1 MLIGSPSGAHYD
13 LSSALW
19 TSWNPDWQCAAA
31 RFDGGWTLEER
42 IPFDEFAQPKQF
54 FATPQT
60 GETWRVQLYRK
71 KTNPEEVSAWSR
83 EDNSGPV
90 NSLVFRGK
98 KSGNVVPS
106 AEKTGTDTFFTERSG
121 MLEFVV
127 KGFTT
132 GPVDGTC
139 TISRNGKNIRTVSAQ
154 ATEPSP
160 CIIDFPYM
168 LPEGGD
174 YRFSVELKNAGRVFY
189 TARAV
194 KQLSP
199 MNETVEALEKETGS
213 ARKFLARDSHPAF
226 AGIRQRLQEFT
237 LKIHDVRQQL
247 KTAGSLNASGLATL
261 SDKIAKLAEEWKP
274 LEIDVKLTRLYPGKN
289 PKKLVF
295 FAVGSA
301 TANEKIYRDTQYQGS
316 LTAPLTLALA
326 GNEYGS
332 FQLAI
337 IPFWRNLDNV
347 SISFSPLKEPGG
359 QVVPSDNFRWF
370 IVNYVKLEPPP
381 AYTGFVYTHQNEPD
395 PLMPARPFTV
405 SAGETGAVWV
415 DLLLP
420 EKTPEGLYTGM
431 VTVTADGQSV
441 SRTVKVQSYGF
452 DIPRKNTLEVD
463 CWFYPNYGWSSFYGG
478 IAYNPEL
485 HAKHAEVLG
494 RYRMS
499 SFPEDW
505 TFLCSQVPIFLETD
519 GKFTFDWSRFDQYVQ
534 NAKRNNSTAF
544 WSALSCNS
552 GWSAYLNSPDV
563 EITER
568 ATGWRITVGYIM
580 QDKWKELGEN
590 DYMSRFYGKS
600 YYKNPVYRDFLTA
613 YVQHLKELG
622 INNISY
628 YELFDEVNQDPA
640 PHTRWL
646 AMIEHHTF
654 FRKLVP
660 DLHLLDFGLN
670 PTLVIEG
677 KSPIGLIDVWAP
689 HLFQL
694 DDAAILNATRER
706 QTKHGEKFWTYTC
719 TEKTDKEGNY
729 TPYIFYNQPYI
740 AARMHSWMAWYYH
753 LDGFLIFALNGVP
766 AANCRKTP
774 DKRWPNSQWSDG
786 ADMGCGTLVYP
797 GPDYQL
803 IPGMRLANV
812 RKGLE
817 DYEYFALLRSEA
829 KKLDP
834 VRDAGL
840 LKKVDQALQI
850 DKNILSS
857 VYIWTKDEN
866 LLEAKRAALAGL
878 IREVRK
884 TTVINNR

>member
-1 MLIGSPSGAHYD
+1 MLMTVLLMFGQLARADSAGGTSPDQSLDIYWTDTPPSMDGKMDDACWKEAVAAQNFIKLPSGPLLEKTEVRFAYDGTYLYVFWKLYESRMDQFTSIGGQAGKAQERPAEAAEIQFYPGSTGKNWYMLIGSPSGAHYD

-359 QVVPSDNFRWF
+359 DRLSRRIFSRWF
-370 IVNYVKLEPPP
+370 IVNYAKLEPPP

-395 PLMPARPFTV
+395 SFD
-405 SAGETGAVWV
+405 AG
-415 DLLLP
+415 P
-420 EKTPEGLYTGM
+420 
-431 VTVTADGQSV
+431 SV
-441 SRTVKVQSYGF
+441 YGF
-452 DIPRKNTLEVD
+452 R
-463 CWFYPNYGWSSFYGG
+463 
-478 IAYNPEL
+478 
-485 HAKHAEVLG
+485 
-494 RYRMS
+494 R
-499 SFPEDW
+499 
-505 TFLCSQVPIFLETD
+505 
-519 GKFTFDWSRFDQYVQ
+519 
-534 NAKRNNSTAF
+534 
-544 WSALSCNS
+544 
-552 GWSAYLNSPDV
+552 
-563 EITER
+563 
-568 ATGWRITVGYIM
+568 
-580 QDKWKELGEN
+580 
-590 DYMSRFYGKS
+590 
-600 YYKNPVYRDFLTA
+600 
-613 YVQHLKELG
+613 
-622 INNISY
+622 
-628 YELFDEVNQDPA
+628 
-640 PHTRWL
+640 
-646 AMIEHHTF
+646 
-654 FRKLVP
+654 
-660 DLHLLDFGLN
+660 
-670 PTLVIEG
+670 
-677 KSPIGLIDVWAP
+677 
-689 HLFQL
+689 
-694 DDAAILNATRER
+694 
-706 QTKHGEKFWTYTC
+706 
-719 TEKTDKEGNY
+719 
-729 TPYIFYNQPYI
+729 
-740 AARMHSWMAWYYH
+740 
-753 LDGFLIFALNGVP
+753 
-766 AANCRKTP
+766 
-774 DKRWPNSQWSDG
+774 
-786 ADMGCGTLVYP
+786 
-797 GPDYQL
+797 
-803 IPGMRLANV
+803 
-812 RKGLE
+812 
-817 DYEYFALLRSEA
+817 
-829 KKLDP
+829 
-834 VRDAGL
+834 
-840 LKKVDQALQI
+840 
-850 DKNILSS
+850 
-857 VYIWTKDEN
+857 
-866 LLEAKRAALAGL
+866 
-878 IREVRK
+878 
-884 TTVINNR
+884 